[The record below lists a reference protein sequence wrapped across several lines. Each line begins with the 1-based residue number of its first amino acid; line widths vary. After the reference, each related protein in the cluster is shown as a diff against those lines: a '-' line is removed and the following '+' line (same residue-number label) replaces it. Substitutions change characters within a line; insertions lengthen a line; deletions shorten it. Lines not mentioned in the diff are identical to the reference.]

1 MSHSRHLR
9 KIMSKLQLTKMFAL
23 SAMAGMASLTG
34 MAAESN
40 AAASATD
47 AVVASAATDET
58 QNWYNFGWL
67 VSQSIVALDMNE
79 QERAEFIK
87 GIEGGL
93 TGKEGPGEDMLAQQK
108 LNQFLEARFIK
119 ATTAKNT
126 AFFAELEKNPNVKKT
141 DSGLYYEII
150 NPGNDARA
158 TQSDSVRVHYRG
170 ALTDGT
176 VFDSSFERGE
186 PATFPVNA
194 VVPGFGEGVTLVG
207 EGGEVKLYIPS
218 NLAYGETPPMGSGIP
233 PNSPLVF
240 EVKVEQV
247 APAAAAPQ

>member
-1 MSHSRHLR
+1 MN
-9 KIMSKLQLTKMFAL
+9 KLQLTKMFAL
-23 SAMAGMASLTG
+23 SVMAGTASLTSVV
-34 MAAESN
+34 AN
-40 AAASATD
+40 PNAASATD
-47 AVVASAATDET
+47 AVVATVATDEA

-67 VSQSIVALDMNE
+67 ISQGVVALEMNA

-93 TGKEGPGEDMLAQQK
+93 TGKEGPGEDPLTQQK
-108 LNQFLEARFIK
+108 LNEFLEARFMK
-119 ATTAKNT
+119 ATTAKNE
-126 AFFAELEKNPNVKKT
+126 AFFAELKANPNVKKT

-150 NPGNDARA
+150 NPGSDTRA
-158 TQSDSVRVHYRG
+158 TQADSVRVHYRG
-170 ALTDGT
+170 TLTDGT

-218 NLAYGETPPMGSGIP
+218 ELAYGDNPPMGSGIA

-247 APAAAAPQ
+247 APGGATPQQ